1 MTPFHEHRDSSS
13 SEVFWYLIASE
24 VRMKTTLHQD
34 AFLSFSSLPIPRPFR
49 DLQTTDATTISI
61 SSTTFCP
68 LQLRILQAT
77 HRSTAF
83 YFPHPQAQHVAIE
96 RFLLLPYLLHSF
108 SCHDATHRCG
118 PCVFWHRGTEH
129 QGPTVPPA
137 NLHDSCA
144 DTPTSHGNQGSQ
156 FLFLL
161 TLLLL
166 LLQLQ
171 LQSSRPPTTE
181 KHRHIPLKTANWRN
195 REFHCL
201 SPCPTDSDWRATS
214 VPAGMTPMFPQN

>member
-1 MTPFHEHRDSSS
+1 MMGTMTPFHEHRDSSS

-77 HRSTAF
+77 HRSTAL

-96 RFLLLPYLLHSF
+96 RFLLLPYLLHHLPRCHPPLRTLCVLAQGYGAPGPPSHLPTCMIVVRTHLPVTATRDLSF
-108 SCHDATHRCG
+108 C
-118 PCVFWHRGTEH
+118 
-129 QGPTVPPA
+129 
-137 NLHDSCA
+137 
-144 DTPTSHGNQGSQ
+144 
-156 FLFLL
+156 
-161 TLLLL
+161 
-166 LLQLQ
+166 
-171 LQSSRPPTTE
+171 SS
-181 KHRHIPLKTANWRN
+181 
-195 REFHCL
+195 
-201 SPCPTDSDWRATS
+201 SPCFCFCFCFCFCHPARRQQRNIDTS
-214 VPAGMTPMFPQN
+214 P